1 MNEKRTLN
9 NIENDDFNLNRED
22 DDYTNLI
29 TRLKEISKTILLL
42 EKSIFKKI

>member
-29 TRLKEISKTILLL
+29 TRLIDISSTIALL
-42 EKSIFKKI
+42 EKTIFR

>member
-42 EKSIFKKI
+42 EKSIFK

>member
-1 MNEKRTLN
+1 MNEERTEK

-22 DDYTNLI
+22 DSYTNLI

-42 EKSIFKKI
+42 EKSIFK